1 MSSVTLDQI
10 LVITQQAS
18 AEQKHFYI
26 GVEHLMTTLL
36 RLRGGLTTELLE
48 RYGIAGPFVNR
59 LQQESIRAVPETRH
73 WSDFWITPRAEAVLA
88 TARRLI
94 EDGEQPD
101 DRALLLAILGEGESL
116 PIRLLE
122 ALEANVPAMHD
133 EVREWSVTSRAVAP
147 PVPIIIEDLQ
157 VKLNA
162 SQERVLQTMFHDAA
176 RIFIKRSLQDGHSGA
191 AVLLVQPLKDGLLGA
206 PVIVKIDDRY
216 TVLQEKRRFDHWVK
230 NQLPPTSA
238 RIIDEPTI
246 PPDMRFGGLKY
257 TFVTQS
263 EDDVPTN
270 LRDYALAYDA
280 ETVAEFIQKAL
291 YEPFRR
297 YWWGQSQAGYRFRAR
312 QEYELLL
319 PPALVVEMM
328 PGSVQMQTAYMVSPQ
343 SIGAEIETIM
353 AGATVILEG
362 FVVLK
367 VRPERDALYLS
378 TGIQD
383 DAEHRTSR
391 IEVRG
396 LTFPEI
402 TETDSADNNHTRNDT
417 KTVTDNYTP
426 GQLFPRLIGRVIS
439 TRADALQAQIQKL
452 EADFDLF
459 SDSLPF
465 GVGGVLYGTSNV
477 TLPNPLRVYSRLLDR
492 MIDGRSSP
500 IHGDLHTGNILIGPA
515 GDAWLIDFEWTRK
528 GHTLFD
534 WATLEISILIDLLAP
549 PLDPA
554 GRASWNDCRVVVG
567 WIDALNRLGVVPVEA
582 PAEVADS
589 LSLIRQVRLI
599 VAELLA
605 SERRWSEYFT
615 ALALCAIRV
624 PSWPNRSLTA
634 RRLMFLMSALC
645 IATISELDQTES
657 GVNATRTT
665 NDGPGRAY

>member
-10 LVITQQAS
+10 VEITQQAS

-26 GVEHLMTTLL
+26 GVEHLMSTLIS
-36 RLRGGLTTELLE
+36 LRGGLTAELLD
-48 RYGIAGPFVNR
+48 RYGIAGDFVNR
-59 LQQESIRAVPETRH
+59 LKQESDRAVPETRH
-73 WSDFWITPRAEAVLA
+73 WSDFWITPRAEQVLA

-94 EDGEQPD
+94 EHGEQPD
-101 DRALLLAILGEGESL
+101 DRALLLAIFEDGDSL

-122 ALEANVPAMHD
+122 ALEANAAAMRD
-133 EVREWSVTSRAVAP
+133 EVREWAVTSRAVAP
-147 PVPIIIEDLQ
+147 PVPILIQDARVTLD
-157 VKLNA
+157 VD
-162 SQERVLQTMFHDAA
+162 QERVLQTMFQDAA
-176 RIFIKRSLQDGHSGA
+176 RVFVKRSLQDGHSGA
-191 AVLLVQPLKDGLLGA
+191 VVLLVQPLKDGLIGA
-206 PVIVKIDDRY
+206 PVIVKIDDRF
-216 TVLQEKRRFDHWVK
+216 TILQEKRRFDHWVK

-238 RIIDEPTI
+238 RIIDEPTL
-246 PPDMRFGGLKY
+246 PLNTRSGGLKY

-263 EDDVPTN
+263 EDDAPTN

-280 ETVAEFIQKAL
+280 DTVAEFIQKAL

-297 YWWGQSQAGYRFRAR
+297 YWWGQSQTGYRFRVR

-319 PPALVVEMM
+319 PPALIIEILPTTTNV
-328 PGSVQMQTAYMVSPQ
+328 QTAYMVSARTL
-343 SIGAEIETIM
+343 GAEIDQITT
-353 AGATVILEG
+353 GSTVLLDG

-367 VRPERDALYLS
+367 VRPERGALYLS

-396 LTFPEI
+396 LKL
-402 TETDSADNNHTRNDT
+402 TDAADHDNANDPAAT
-417 KTVTDNYTP
+417 IDRYTP
-426 GQLFPRLIGRVIS
+426 GQVLPRVIGRVIG
-439 TRADALQAQIQKL
+439 TRTDVLQAQIQKL
-452 EADFDLF
+452 EVDFDLF
-459 SDSLPF
+459 GDGLPF
-465 GVGGVLYGTSNV
+465 GIDNHQGGATMA
-477 TLPNPLRVYSRLLDR
+477 TLPNPLQMYPRLLDR

-549 PLDPA
+549 PLDPD
-554 GRASWNDCRVVVG
+554 GRAAWDDCCIAIG
-567 WIDALNRLGVVPVEA
+567 WIDALNRFGVVSDDV
-582 PAEVADS
+582 PAEIADP
-589 LSLIRQVRLI
+589 LTLIRQVRLI

-605 SERRWSEYFT
+605 SERRWSEYFV

-657 GVNATRTT
+657 GGDVTHTT
-665 NDGPGRAY
+665 NDGQGRAY

>member
-1 MSSVTLDQI
+1 MV
-10 LVITQQAS
+10 
-18 AEQKHFYI
+18 
-26 GVEHLMTTLL
+26 LL
-36 RLRGGLTTELLE
+36 
-48 RYGIAGPFVNR
+48 
-59 LQQESIRAVPETRH
+59 S
-73 WSDFWITPRAEAVLA
+73 
-88 TARRLI
+88 ARRLI
-94 EDGEQPD
+94 EEGEQPD
-101 DRALLLAILGEGESL
+101 DRALLMAILDEGDSL

-122 ALEANVPAMHD
+122 ALEANVPAMRD
-133 EVREWSVTSRAVAP
+133 EVREWAITSRAVAP
-147 PVPIIIEDLQ
+147 PVPIVIEDPQ
-157 VKLNA
+157 VTLNA
-162 SQERVLQTMFHDAA
+162 DQERVLQTMFRDAA
-176 RIFIKRSLQDGHSGA
+176 RVFVKRSLQDGHSGA
-191 AVLLVQPLKDGLLGA
+191 AVLLVQPLKDGLIGA

-216 TVLQEKRRFDHWVK
+216 TILQEKRRFDHWVK

-238 RIIDEPTI
+238 RIIDEPTL
-246 PPDMRFGGLKY
+246 PPDARSGGLKY

-270 LRDYALAYDA
+270 LRDYALAYEA

-297 YWWGQSQAGYRFRAR
+297 YWWGQSQPGYRFRAR

-319 PPALVVEMM
+319 PPALIIEVL
-328 PGSVQMQTAYMVSPQ
+328 PATTSAQTAYMISARNL
-343 SIGAEIETIM
+343 GAELETIM
-353 AGATVILEG
+353 IGATVILDG

-367 VRPERDALYLS
+367 VRPERGALYLS

-391 IEVRG
+391 IEVHG
-396 LTFPEI
+396 LTL
-402 TETDSADNNHTRNDT
+402 TDAGTYDNADAVVDL
-417 KTVTDNYTP
+417 YTP
-426 GQLFPRLIGRVIS
+426 GQVLPRLIGRVLN
-439 TRADALQAQIQKL
+439 TRTGILQAQIQKL

-459 SDSLPF
+459 SDGLPF
-465 GVGGVLYGTSNV
+465 GIDNGQIGGINT
-477 TLPNPLRVYSRLLDR
+477 TLPNPLQMYPRLLDR

-554 GRASWNDCRVVVG
+554 GCAAWDDCRVVIG
-567 WIDALNRLGVVPVEA
+567 WIDTLNRSGVVPDEA
-582 PAEVADS
+582 PADVADS
-589 LSLIRQVRLI
+589 LTLIRQVRLI
-599 VAELLA
+599 VADLLA
-605 SERRWSEYFT
+605 SERRWSEYYI

-645 IATISELDQTES
+645 MATISELDQTES
-657 GVNATRTT
+657 GVDATHTT
-665 NDGPGRAY
+665 NDGQGRAY